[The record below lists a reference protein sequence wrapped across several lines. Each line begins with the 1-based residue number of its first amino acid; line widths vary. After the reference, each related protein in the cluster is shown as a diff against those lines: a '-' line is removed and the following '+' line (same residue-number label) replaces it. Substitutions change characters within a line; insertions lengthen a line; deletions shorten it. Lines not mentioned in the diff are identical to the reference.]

1 MTLGRLRRRLFLS
14 VFVIFSLLTAE
25 NYNMTVNLVTLSFA
39 VIGGCPIWDRTANF
53 GKGSFKSFL
62 EL

>member
-1 MTLGRLRRRLFLS
+1 M
-14 VFVIFSLLTAE
+14 FVVLSLLTAE

-39 VIGGCPIWDRTANF
+39 IIGGLPIWDRTANF
-53 GKGSFKSFL
+53 GKGQFKSII